1 MLIRLYPVSVYGAS
15 PPGAFTR
22 GRGRNGSGV
31 NGGGA
36 AAETVTSGRISK
48 RRRASSSSSFF
59 YRDEIEQQPDDEEVE
74 EEEDEE
80 EQRVEY
86 NHVRQVQEADRGR
99 GARAR
104 GERHVMS
111 NGRRVANG
119 NAYRSTA
126 ANGDASTSPVR
137 GRAVENRA
145 GSGGGNGNSE
155 SEGRGISP
163 RIEGMMRHQG
173 GVLER
178 HGKRELILRFSR
190 QLWEEP
196 PPPVEESLRPVA
208 ENLLNLLGLIDEDG
222 FFAEPVPESAAP
234 GYIAAILSPMDL
246 GTMRK
251 RAEAGCYRS
260 VGELQDDLVLIVA
273 NCLSYNAPDTIF
285 SEAAISLAGQAGGA
299 YSQALASVGEMKGW
313 VGLRASTVGA
323 ARGASIGAG
332 AAGGS
337 SGGQP
342 SGVKRK
348 RGRPRKRPLPPA

>member
-1 MLIRLYPVSVYGAS
+1 MFVRLYPVPVYGAS
-15 PPGAFTR
+15 PLGAFTR
-22 GRGRNGSGV
+22 GRGRSGSGV

-48 RRRASSSSSFF
+48 RRRASSSSSYF
-59 YRDEIEQQPDDEEVE
+59 YRDEIEPE
-74 EEEDEE
+74 EEEDEDEE
-80 EQRVEY
+80 EQRVED
-86 NHVRQVQEADRGR
+86 NHVGQVQEAERGR
-99 GARAR
+99 GVRGR

-111 NGRRVANG
+111 NGRRMANG
-119 NAYRSTA
+119 SAYRSTA
-126 ANGDASTSPVR
+126 ANGDAATSPSR
-137 GRAVENRA
+137 GRAVDNR
-145 GSGGGNGNSE
+145 GGNGGGANGSSSE

-163 RIEGMMRHQG
+163 RIEEMMRHQG

-178 HGKRELILRFSR
+178 HGKRDLILRFAR

-196 PPPVEESLRPVA
+196 PPPVEESLCPVA

-313 VGLRASTVGA
+313 KGLRAQTVGA

-342 SGVKRK
+342 SVVKRK

>member
-1 MLIRLYPVSVYGAS
+1 MLVRLYRVPVYGVS
-15 PPGAFTR
+15 PLGAFTR
-22 GRGRNGSGV
+22 GRGRSSSGV

-36 AAETVTSGRISK
+36 AAAAETVTSGRGSK
-48 RRRASSSSSFF
+48 RRRASSSSSYF
-59 YRDEIEQQPDDEEVE
+59 YRDEIEPE
-74 EEEDEE
+74 EEEDEDEE
-80 EQRVEY
+80 EQQVEE
-86 NHVRQVQEADRGR
+86 NHVREVQDTERGR
-99 GARAR
+99 GARGR

-111 NGRRVANG
+111 NGRRMANG
-119 NAYRSTA
+119 SAYRSTA
-126 ANGDASTSPVR
+126 ANGDATTSPGR
-137 GRAVENRA
+137 GRAVDNRA
-145 GSGGGNGNSE
+145 GGGGASGSSE

-163 RIEGMMRHQG
+163 RIEEMLRHQG
-173 GVLER
+173 GVLEK
-178 HGKRELILRFSR
+178 HGKEELILRFAR

-222 FFAEPVPESAAP
+222 FFAEPVSESAAP

-251 RAEAGCYRS
+251 RVEAGCYRS

-273 NCLSYNAPDTIF
+273 NCLSYNSPDTIY

-313 VGLRASTVGA
+313 VGLRAQTVGT
-323 ARGASIGAG
+323 ARGSSIGAG